1 MKCPKCQYE
10 NRETAKFCLKCGER
24 FKIICFKCG
33 LELPLHAEFCDE
45 CGQRLEEALGKE
57 KSPEDTEGERRQVTV
72 LFSDLSGYTA
82 MSERLD
88 PEEVKEIM
96 SRIFGEIA
104 QVVAKYEGFIEKFIG
119 DAVVAFFGVPKAHED
134 DPLRAIK
141 AAKEIHGIAK
151 RVSPRFEEKIGR
163 PLSMHTGINTG
174 LVVTGEV
181 DVAKGTHGVVG
192 DTLNLASRLADLAKP
207 GEILVS
213 SDTQKL
219 ILPYFKVETL
229 GLVTVKGKAQQI
241 TAYRVQN
248 ELAEESRF
256 EVAAKRGLTPFTGR
270 EQELAALRTR
280 LEKTV
285 AGNGQF
291 LSVAGEAGVGKSRLL
306 YEFQQSLDRN
316 KITIMRGRCQSIRT
330 DTPYFPFISALAREF
345 HLREG
350 DKSSENPEGVIAN
363 ILAIDQRLEAY
374 LPFFL
379 GLLSIPN
386 ENYPLPDHLAREEL
400 ELAFQDALAAIYR
413 FYSELRPIVLI
424 LEDWQWADEASDAAL
439 KHLVGVIC
447 SQPIMVVTL
456 YRPDY
461 SPNWGNMSH
470 HTSLVLKH
478 LETEQSQNIIKC
490 VLGAENIPTGVLEP
504 IIAQTGGN
512 PLFIEEVC
520 RSLMEDG
527 VIEGHKADQ
536 TILTQVLENRTIPD
550 TIQAIISTRLDRLD
564 SDAKEVLRLA
574 SVVGRWFGHGVLKRL
589 YTGRASLKQVLE
601 NLKALGMIQQTE
613 VFPEAEYRFSHTLT
627 QEVAYG
633 GLLLQRRRVLHELV
647 GQAIEHH
654 YPDRIDELV
663 NLLQHHFALGE
674 NWPKAIQYGRRS
686 AEKAAALSQFSRA
699 ATILEQVQRWLL
711 KLPEDKLRLD
721 TQIDIL
727 LQQER
732 LHETFG
738 LRDQQQAIINQL
750 FSLVLGAGDQSR
762 LAEAHMRQG
771 DLYTQL
777 GQYGEAER
785 ALHDALRIWRDLS
798 DKVGE
803 SRSLR
808 SMGFLLWNQGLHEE
822 AIKCNEQALEIDRQ
836 LNDLTAIA
844 TDLNNLGALWRNLG
858 NHERALAC
866 LEETLEI
873 HETTQNP
880 LKKAFALYS
889 IANIHREQGALD
901 FSVAEYH
908 RAHDIFA
915 QHHDLLMSSRALT
928 GIAGV
933 YREQGKL
940 HESLR
945 LYEDVLKISR
955 EINFRQ
961 GLSHALYAVSDV
973 VMALGQPDKSLEL
986 LQESANVFA
995 EMRCRESEVEVWEK
1009 IADIYENSLLDDLD
1023 ALAAWEKAR
1032 DLHVNLNDHASALRV
1047 LENMGQLV
1055 RHRFNDPGK
1064 ALKYFLEALSVSERI
1079 NDLRKQADLLNT
1091 IGIIEWNNKMY
1102 EEALE
1107 HYKKAFDIY
1116 IDLQDDVHAGLILN
1130 SIGLTLGK
1138 LRRYSEALARLRE
1151 AMKIHHRTR
1160 EKLLEGHC
1168 LAIIGDINREIGEKG
1183 EALRHY
1189 QESLEIRREIG
1200 DRRGQGWMLYSL
1212 GLTYAGQDVYEPAKD
1227 CLLQARVIAQD
1238 CADAELSQACANLF
1252 NQLPEQQG

>member
-1 MKCPKCQYE
+1 MKCPKCQFE
-10 NRETAKFCLKCGER
+10 NRETAKFCLKCGE
-24 FKIICFKCG
+24 KLEIICPQCG
-33 LELPLHAEFCDE
+33 LELPLHAQFCDK
-45 CGQRLEEALGKE
+45 CGQRLEEALGKR
-57 KSPEDTEGERRQVTV
+57 KRPEDIEGERKRVTV

-88 PEEVKEIM
+88 PEEVKDIM

-134 DPLRAIK
+134 DPVRAIK
-141 AAKEIHGIAK
+141 AAKEIQNIVHGM
-151 RVSPRFEEKIGR
+151 SPSVEEKIGR

-181 DVAKGTHGVVG
+181 DVVKGAHGVVG
-192 DTLNLASRLADLAKP
+192 DTLNLASRLADLAKS
-207 GEILVS
+207 GEIVVS

-219 ILPYFKVETL
+219 ISPYFKVETL
-229 GLVTVKGKAQQI
+229 GIVTIKGKAHQI
-241 TAYRVQN
+241 TAYRVQD
-248 ELAEESRF
+248 ELAEKSRF
-256 EVAAKRGLTPFTGR
+256 EVAAKRGLTRFTGR
-270 EQELAALRTR
+270 GQELAALHNV
-280 LEKTV
+280 LGKAL

-291 LSVAGEAGVGKSRLL
+291 LTVSGEAGAGKSRLL
-306 YEFQQSLDRN
+306 YEFQQSIDRN
-316 KITIMRGRCQSIRT
+316 KITIMRGRCQSIRA
-330 DTPYFPFISALAREF
+330 DTPYFPFINALDREL

-350 DKSSENPEGVIAN
+350 AKPSENPESAIAN

-374 LPFFL
+374 LPFYL
-379 GLLSIPN
+379 CLLSIPN

-400 ELAFQDALAAIYR
+400 EHAFQDALAAIYR
-413 FYSELRPIVLI
+413 FYSEFRPIVLI
-424 LEDWQWADEASDAAL
+424 LEDWQWTDEASDSTL
-439 KHLVGVIC
+439 KHLVGVIG
-447 SQPIMVVTL
+447 SRPIMVVSL

-461 SPNWGNMSH
+461 SCNWGNLSH
-470 HTSLVLKH
+470 HTPLVLKP
-478 LETEQSQNIIKC
+478 LETEGSHNIIKS
-490 VLGAENIPTGVLEP
+490 VLGAEDISKELLEP

-527 VIEGHKADQ
+527 VIEAHKDDQ
-536 TILTQVLENRTIPD
+536 AILIQALENRTIPD

-564 SDAKEVLRLA
+564 HDEKEVLRLA
-574 SVVGRWFGHGVLKRL
+574 AVVGRWFSHCVLESL
-589 YTGRASLKQVLE
+589 YTGHTSLKQVLE
-601 NLKALGMIQQTE
+601 DLKALGMIQQTE
-613 VFPEAEYRFSHTLT
+613 ICPEAEYRFSHTLT

-633 GLLLQRRRVLHELV
+633 SLLLQRRKVIHELV
-647 GQAIEHH
+647 GQAIEQH

-674 NWPKAIQYGRRS
+674 NWHKAIHYGRRS
-686 AEKAAALSQFSRA
+686 AEKAAALSQFSKA
-699 ATILEQVQRWLL
+699 ATILEQVQRRLL
-711 KLPEDKLRLD
+711 RLPEDKLRLG

-762 LAEAHMRQG
+762 LAEVHMRQG

-777 GQYGEAER
+777 GQYAEGEH

-808 SMGFLLWNQGLHEE
+808 SMGFLLWNQGLHEK
-822 AIKCNEQALEIDRQ
+822 ALKCNEDALEIDRQ
-836 LNDLTAIA
+836 LNDLAAIA

-866 LEETLEI
+866 LEEALEI
-873 HETTQNP
+873 YETTQNS

-901 FSVAEYH
+901 VSIAEYH

-928 GIAGV
+928 GIAGI

-945 LYEDVLKISR
+945 LHEEVLKISR
-955 EINFRQ
+955 EIDFRQ
-961 GLSHALYAVSDV
+961 GLSHALYALSDV
-973 VMALGQPDKSLEL
+973 VMALDQPQKSLEL
-986 LQESANVFA
+986 LLESANMFA
-995 EMRCRESEVEVWEK
+995 EMRCRESEVQVWEK
-1009 IADIYENSLLDDLD
+1009 IAVIYEKSLMDDLD
-1023 ALAAWEKAR
+1023 ALTAWEKTR
-1032 DLHVNLNDHASALRV
+1032 DLYVILNDHAGTLKAL
-1047 LENMGQLV
+1047 EIIGQLV
-1055 RHRFNDPGK
+1055 RHRFNDPAK
-1064 ALKYFLEALSVSERI
+1064 ALKYFLEALRLSEKI
-1079 NDLRKQADLLNT
+1079 NDRRKQADLLNT
-1091 IGIIEWNNKMY
+1091 IGIIEWNSKSY

-1116 IDLQDDVHAGLILN
+1116 IDLQDGVHAGLILN
-1130 SIGLTLGK
+1130 SIGLTLGR
-1138 LRRYSEALARLRE
+1138 LRRHREALVRLRE
-1151 AMKIHHRTR
+1151 ALEIHRRTG

-1168 LAIIGDINREIGEKG
+1168 LAIIGDMNREIGEKG

-1212 GLTYAGQDVYEPAKD
+1212 GLTYAGQDVYEPARD

-1238 CADAELSQACANLF
+1238 CADAELTQACDNLH
-1252 NQLPEQQG
+1252 NQIPERQ

>member
-1 MKCPKCQYE
+1 MKCSKCEFE
-10 NRETAKFCLKCGER
+10 NRATAKFCLNCGGKLEM
-24 FKIICFKCG
+24 ICPQCG
-33 LELPLHAEFCDE
+33 LELPLHAQFCDG
-45 CGQRLEEALGKE
+45 CGRRVEEALGK
-57 KSPEDTEGERRQVTV
+57 KKRPEGTEGERKQVTV

-88 PEEVKEIM
+88 PEEVKDIV

-104 QVVAKYEGFIEKFIG
+104 QIVAKYEGFIEKFVG
-119 DAVVAFFGVPKAHED
+119 DAVVAFFGVPEAHED
-134 DPLRAIK
+134 DPVRAIK
-141 AAKEIHGIAK
+141 AAKEIHDIVNG
-151 RVSPRFEEKIGR
+151 VSPRFEEKIGR
-163 PLSMHTGINTG
+163 RLSMHSGINTG
-174 LVVTGEV
+174 LVITGEV

-207 GEILVS
+207 GEIVVS

-219 ILPYFKVETL
+219 ISPYFKVESL
-229 GLVTVKGKAQQI
+229 GPVTVKGKARQI
-241 TAYRVQN
+241 TVYRVQD

-256 EVAAKRGLTPFTGR
+256 EVAAKRGLTPFSGR
-270 EQELAALRTR
+270 DQELAALHAS
-280 LEKTV
+280 LEKAV

-291 LSVAGEAGVGKSRLL
+291 LTVAGEAGVGKSRLL
-306 YEFQQSLDRN
+306 YEFQQSIDGNR
-316 KITIMRGRCQSIRT
+316 ITIMRGRCQSIRA
-330 DTPYFPFISALAREF
+330 DTPYFPFINALDREL

-350 DKSSENPEGVIAN
+350 AKTSENPESTIAK

-374 LPFFL
+374 LPFYL
-379 GLLSIPN
+379 CLLSIPN

-400 ELAFQDALAAIYR
+400 EHAFQGALAAMYG
-413 FYSELRPIVLI
+413 FYSEFRPIVLI
-424 LEDWQWADEASDAAL
+424 LEDWQWADEASDSTL
-439 KHLVGVIC
+439 KHLVGVIG
-447 SQPIMVVTL
+447 SLPIMVVTL

-461 SPNWGNMSH
+461 PSNWGNLSH
-470 HTSLVLKH
+470 HTPLVLKP
-478 LETEQSQNIIKC
+478 LETEQSHDIIKS
-490 VLGAENIPTGVLEP
+490 VLGAENIPKGLLEP

-527 VIEGHKADQ
+527 AIEVHKAAQ
-536 TILTQVLENRTIPD
+536 RILTQTLENRTIPD

-564 SDAKEVLRLA
+564 HDAKEVLRLA
-574 SVVGRWFGHGVLKRL
+574 SVVGRWFSHGVLESL
-589 YTGRASLKQVLE
+589 YTGHASLKQVLAHL
-601 NLKALGMIQQTE
+601 NAQDMIQQTE

-633 GLLLQRRRVLHELV
+633 SLLLQRRKVLHELV
-647 GQAIEHH
+647 GQAIEQR

-663 NLLQHHFALGE
+663 NLLQHHFTLSE
-674 NWPKAIQYGRRS
+674 NWPKAIHFGRRS
-686 AEKAAALSQFSRA
+686 AEKAAALSQFSKA
-699 ATILEQVQRWLL
+699 GTILDQVQRWLM

-738 LRDQQQAIINQL
+738 LRDQQQTIIKLL
-750 FSLVLGAGDQSR
+750 FSLVRGAADQSR
-762 LAEAHMRQG
+762 LAEVHMRQG

-777 GQYGEAER
+777 GQYGEAEH
-785 ALHDALRIWRDLS
+785 ALLDALRIWRDLS

-808 SMGFLLWNQGLHEE
+808 SMGFLLWNQGLHEK
-822 AIKCNEQALEIDRQ
+822 ALKCNEDALEIDRQ
-836 LNDLTAIA
+836 LNDLKAIA

-866 LEETLEI
+866 LEEALAI
-873 HETTQNP
+873 YETTQNP

-889 IANIHREQGALD
+889 IANIHREQGTVD
-901 FSVAEYH
+901 FSLAEYN

-945 LYEDVLKISR
+945 LYEEVLKISR

-961 GLSHALYAVSDV
+961 GLSHALYAMSDV
-973 VMALGQPDKSLEL
+973 VMALDQPQKSLEL
-986 LQESANVFA
+986 LLESANVFA
-995 EMRCRESEVEVWEK
+995 EMRCRESEVQVWEK
-1009 IADIYENSLLDDLD
+1009 IALIYEKSLMDDLD

-1032 DLHVNLNDHASALRV
+1032 DLYVILDDHAGTLKAL
-1047 LENMGQLV
+1047 ESIGQLI
-1055 RHRFNDPGK
+1055 RHYFNDPAK
-1064 ALKYFLEALSVSERI
+1064 ALKYFLEALRLSEKI
-1079 NDLRKQADLLNT
+1079 NDRRKQAELLNT
-1091 IGIIEWNNKMY
+1091 IGIIEWNSKSY
-1102 EEALE
+1102 EEALDR
-1107 HYKKAFDIY
+1107 YKKAFDIY
-1116 IDLQDDVHAGLILN
+1116 IELQDGVHAGLILN
-1130 SIGLTLGK
+1130 SIGLTLGR
-1138 LRRYSEALARLRE
+1138 LRRHGEALVRLRE
-1151 AMKIHHRTR
+1151 AMELHRRTG

-1168 LAIIGDINREIGEKG
+1168 LAIIGDIHREIGEKG

-1212 GLTYAGQDVYEPAKD
+1212 GLTYAGQDLHEPARG
-1227 CLLQARVIAQD
+1227 CLLQARAIAQD
-1238 CADAELSQACANLF
+1238 CADAELTQACDNLH
-1252 NQLPEQQG
+1252 NQIPERQ